1 VNRSFDGTRCE
12 RRKLLARIVAAITSD
27 EIIVI
32 RIILEL
38 FLITL
43 VTSTIIAIVAFIIT
57 LGVSIFVP

>member
-1 VNRSFDGTRCE
+1 M
-12 RRKLLARIVAAITSD
+12 ARIVAAITSD